1 MAAFIKCLMMAGTKD
16 EDEKGKNLMMAGIL
30 FACTKDYKFL
40 HSAHMITDAIIKAVK
55 KEVPGMGDYLQGR
68 LKTPTNLPNSTQC
81 PIKRYNKNY
90 FMELNDSKQRKYIVY
105 KAEAM
110 EVFSG
115 KKDI

>member
-1 MAAFIKCLMMAGTKD
+1 MMAGTKD

-40 HSAHMITDAIIKAVK
+40 HSAHMITDAIIIAVK
-55 KEVPGMGDYLQGR
+55 KEVPGMGEYLQGR

-81 PIKRYNKNY
+81 PISRYNQNY
-90 FMELNDSKQRKYIVY
+90 FMEVNDSLQLKYIVY
-105 KAEAM
+105 KAAAM

-115 KKDI
+115 RKDI